1 MSFVH
6 LHTHSSYSLLDGL
19 SNVRSLAA
27 RASELNMPALALTD
41 HGAMYGVVEFF
52 HACNEVNINPILG
65 METYMAARN
74 MSDREAQHD
83 SKSSHLLL
91 LAENQT
97 GYQNLLKIATASQ
110 LQGFYHK
117 PRIDHDFLSS
127 HAEGIICTT
136 GCLSGEIPRALLS
149 GNTKRAHELM
159 DYYIQVFGTERFF
172 I

>member
-1 MSFVH
+1 
-6 LHTHSSYSLLDGL
+6 
-19 SNVRSLAA
+19 
-27 RASELNMPALALTD
+27 
-41 HGAMYGVVEFF
+41 
-52 HACNEVNINPILG
+52 
-65 METYMAARN
+65 MAARN

-172 I
+172 IELQDHDIPSLNEVNKFLLEFGPHYGIEFVATNDVHYVDNVDAQLHDVLLCVQTNALLTDKKRIT